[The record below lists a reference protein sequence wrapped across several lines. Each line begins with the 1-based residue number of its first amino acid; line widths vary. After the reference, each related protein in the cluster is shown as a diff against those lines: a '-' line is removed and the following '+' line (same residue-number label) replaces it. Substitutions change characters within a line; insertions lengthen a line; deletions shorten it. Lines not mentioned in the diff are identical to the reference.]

1 MSQGIKNQMVKNTK
15 RPRGRPRT
23 FDESEAI
30 RMATNIF
37 WSKGFD
43 GATIDDLVEGMGV
56 QRPSLYAIF
65 GDKSALFMRCLKA
78 YLANFGKLAGG
89 VLFGPTDVRE
99 AIRSLLR
106 FSVKS
111 ATEDGLPLGC
121 LVVCV
126 APLVEDENVRRLVAA
141 VFEETTAAI
150 AKRLKQGVEA
160 KELPSDFPYE
170 DRARMLM
177 DMSRGLV
184 IRARIGVPRQELLE
198 DADKAAELL
207 LHASNGKGQL
217 LKR

>member
-1 MSQGIKNQMVKNTK
+1 MVKKTG

-23 FDESEAI
+23 FDEVEAI
-30 RMATNIF
+30 RMATKVF

-78 YLANFGKLAGG
+78 YSANFGKLAGG
-89 VLFGPTDVRE
+89 VLFGPADVRE

-106 FSVKS
+106 FSVES
-111 ATEDGLPLGC
+111 ATDDGLPLGC

-141 VFEETTAAI
+141 VFEETTVAI

-170 DRARMLM
+170 VRARMLM

-207 LHASNGKGQL
+207 LHV
-217 LKR
+217 